1 MGARGSLAA
10 SAQPRPVTESG
21 GRFSGEQ
28 ATILVLLRPETL
40 AGMARPVPVAFWALA
55 AAVTPG
61 KVPPWRPRGF
71 GTDGV
76 KWRPTGEVDERFKSH
91 AWKACEG

>member
-1 MGARGSLAA
+1 MGARG
-10 SAQPRPVTESG
+10 VV
-21 GRFSGEQ
+21 GRFGATASSDGVGRALPGEQ
-28 ATILVLLRPETL
+28 ATILVLLSPETL
-40 AGMARPVPVAFWALA
+40 AGRARPVPVAVWALA

-61 KVPPWRPRGF
+61 EVPPWRPRGF